1 MDTNPHSFIVANVA
15 NFTLFLFV
23 VIRFFV
29 GGFSNFRLK
38 LFAVVILAVVLY
50 AGREVSAYYIKPETP
65 MVWSLVS
72 TIGMRVVAAFV
83 YLKVIEYD
91 D

>member
-1 MDTNPHSFIVANVA
+1 MWPTSHSFFSLLLGSLWAD
-15 NFTLFLFV
+15 
-23 VIRFFV
+23 
-29 GGFSNFRLK
+29 FSNFRLK